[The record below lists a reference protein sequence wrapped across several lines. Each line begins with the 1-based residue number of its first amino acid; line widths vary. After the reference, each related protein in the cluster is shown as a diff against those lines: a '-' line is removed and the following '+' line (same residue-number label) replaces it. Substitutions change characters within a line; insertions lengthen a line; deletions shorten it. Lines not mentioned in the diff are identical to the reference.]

1 MADTTELQL
10 LLTLKDSLSRARTC
24 ASGLA
29 LKRGDQRWIK
39 VASMMDQLTDKVG
52 VLFNKAQNGGGH

>member
-1 MADTTELQL
+1 MQL
-10 LLTLKDSLSRARTC
+10 LATLKDSLARARTC

-29 LKRGDQRWIK
+29 LKRGDTRWIK

-52 VLFNKAQNGGGH
+52 VLFNKAQNGSGH